1 LDPCLAADDGRLD
14 EEGRANLGDD
24 DVVFLDRGLIRT
36 CADASA
42 SPKVHRGDVLGGGSG
57 PLHGCI
63 FLFASKLSPLRFASV
78 LGVDD
83 ETSFVCFIS
92 RVATSAATAELYVAV
107 EDTDPQLVLSSDGDG
122 LVASLLIQVAR

>member
-14 EEGRANLGDD
+14 EEGRADLGDD

-42 SPKVHRGDVLGGGSG
+42 SPKVRHGDVLGGGSG

-63 FLFASKLSPLRFASV
+63 FLFASKLSPLHFASV

-92 RVATSAATAELYVAV
+92 GVATSAATAELYVTV
-107 EDTDPQLVLSSDGDG
+107 EDTDPQLVLSSGDG